1 MALTLHLGGSPG
13 KGSHYLRP
21 HNGHTMTRT
30 IFYGFPESL
39 GYYSALPG
47 ASWPVVF
54 RVEDSWHM
62 EAGPAHGNRIFILS
76 YKKAL
81 LLYKDRVQL
90 YVAVWVLWKQHGAYR
105 RCVRKWCRV
114 QQGETDRVEYGTSTS
129 T

>member
-21 HNGHTMTRT
+21 HNGYTMTRT

-81 LLYKDRVQL
+81 LLYKDRIQL
-90 YVAVWVLWKQHGAYR
+90 YVAGSNMEHVGDVLGNGLEFNK
-105 RCVRKWCRV
+105 
-114 QQGETDRVEYGTSTS
+114 GEQTE
-129 T
+129 